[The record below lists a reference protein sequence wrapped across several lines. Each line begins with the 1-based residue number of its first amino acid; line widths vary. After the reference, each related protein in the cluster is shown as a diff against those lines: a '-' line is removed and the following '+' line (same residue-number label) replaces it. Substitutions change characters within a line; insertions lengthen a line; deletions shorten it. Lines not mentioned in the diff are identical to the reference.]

1 MAGDRPVRWE
11 ACGQDGCGGVRLAAA
26 AWCLEHV
33 ATHDTSALE
42 AELKRIGDEGTIDAR
57 GVSLSADL
65 LARILDAAPHEDDRR
80 VIKAA
85 QFDRAT
91 FQGGASFDGTIF
103 RGEVWFSGAVFQGG
117 GWFSDVTFQGEAA
130 FAGTTFQR
138 EARFGAATFKRWARF
153 SEATFGGGAWFDGVN
168 FQQVAGFDRARFQGE
183 AWFIRATFHR
193 EAGFGRT
200 VFERVTAFAGAT
212 FQHAAL
218 FARTEFQDEVGFGGV
233 TFRREARFDQAN
245 FRGPRQVGPLVARQ
259 LVLDGAVF
267 GERVQIEAATAVL
280 CARRVK
286 FSAGVRF
293 RLRWALVVLDDAD
306 LAAPASLAGVP
317 PWAGLDEQDAAR
329 RWQRLPPGPRAQR
342 WRPRLLSLCRADVAG
357 LRTANVDLRAC
368 RFNGAHNLDKFR
380 IEGEPLFARTS
391 GWWRTRRKTLAEE
404 QQWRVSRSG
413 HWRTAGWYP
422 EACQPPAST
431 PGDSHTVLAAVQI
444 AALYRE
450 LRKGREDA
458 KDEPGAADFYYGEME
473 LRRHNQEA
481 PRTERLI
488 LWLYW
493 LFAGYSLRGLRA
505 LIWLAVVVIG
515 LAGLLQSI
523 GFNGGDPP
531 FRDALIYAAQST
543 VSINSNNRA
552 LIDHVSWAGESIR
565 IALRLVGPLLLG
577 LALLS
582 VRNRVKR

>member
-11 ACGQDGCGGVRLAAA
+11 ACSQDGCGGVRLAAA
-26 AWCLEHV
+26 PWCLEHV
-33 ATHDTSALE
+33 ATHDPSALE

-65 LARILDAAPHEDDRR
+65 LARILDAAPHEADRR

-91 FQGGASFDGTIF
+91 FQGGAAFDGTIF

-117 GWFSDVTFQGEAA
+117 GWFTGVTFQREAA

-153 SEATFGGGAWFDGVN
+153 SEATFGGGAWFDGVK

-200 VFERVTAFAGAT
+200 IFERVTA
-212 FQHAAL
+212 
-218 FARTEFQDEVGFGGV
+218 
-233 TFRREARFDQAN
+233 FDQAN

-259 LVLDGAVF
+259 LVLDGAMF

-391 GWWRTRRKTLAEE
+391 GWWRARRKTL
-404 QQWRVSRSG
+404 
-413 HWRTAGWYP
+413 
-422 EACQPPAST
+422 
-431 PGDSHTVLAAVQI
+431 
-444 AALYRE
+444 
-450 LRKGREDA
+450 
-458 KDEPGAADFYYGEME
+458 
-473 LRRHNQEA
+473 
-481 PRTERLI
+481 
-488 LWLYW
+488 
-493 LFAGYSLRGLRA
+493 
-505 LIWLAVVVIG
+505 
-515 LAGLLQSI
+515 
-523 GFNGGDPP
+523 
-531 FRDALIYAAQST
+531 
-543 VSINSNNRA
+543 
-552 LIDHVSWAGESIR
+552 
-565 IALRLVGPLLLG
+565 
-577 LALLS
+577 
-582 VRNRVKR
+582 